1 MKSSPPLIR
10 RMFACAGIIAAVFTL
25 SAALPSAAKPTAAK
39 DTTQS
44 SGRVAA
50 LTPAPQRPQAQ
61 TNKPTIAKAVAT
73 SASTCTNTTFTASFT
88 QGQGTDP
95 AVAQQWVNFRQ
106 NLVPG
111 NYSTVAI
118 NGTFDGA
125 GRTLTDAT
133 IVPQIAAAL
142 QNSTG
147 GSWTVGNVTWEVNI
161 GCADSGQP
169 PGATALIATINGGP
183 VSCACTD
190 SSSYMVRP
198 EIGPSNPNWGGVNT
212 ATCGGPSQALTV
224 TFSNCPITCAP
235 PPAGMVSWWQGENNG
250 NDAVSGNTLSF
261 YSGPGFVAGEV
272 GQAFNFTGGQAAS
285 PGLPSNLNITGNQ
298 VTIDGW
304 VNLNATQSQGV
315 FFGKSESGQ
324 NDYALFMLSSQLAA
338 CIKTNNGTEH
348 FLYSGVVPPNGQ
360 WTHIALTYDGTTET
374 IYANGAVVAS
384 QSVSGNIQGD
394 GVNFW
399 IGGRSSGGDLTI
411 NAGIDEV
418 EVFNRALSAA
428 EIAALYSAGSAG
440 KCRSSCVTP
449 PSNMIAW
456 WPGDGNTQD
465 IQGGNNGQLKNGTS
479 FGAGEVGQA
488 FKFNGVN
495 NYVLVP
501 DNSSLNYTDFT
512 YDAWIAPD
520 PDSPVGDNYIICKGQ
535 AGTYLPLIYIA
546 GPAGSHY
553 WRVIVDG
560 TNLYGQG
567 TVTYAYQHIAVTR
580 SGSVGQLYVDGV
592 LQDTETVGT
601 TASGGYDLNFGQI
614 PGFYNNGS
622 FFKGRI
628 DEIEIF
634 NRALTAAE
642 IQSIYG
648 AGSFGK
654 CKPTCVTAPANLVSW
669 WTGDNTAIDIQ
680 SGNNG
685 TMKNGATFANGKV
698 AQAFSLDGVNDY
710 VDVGSPGS
718 LNITGPLTVDAWIKP
733 KALGTTQAVYN
744 TSSNAFNLG
753 EVLLRVNPDGTIGW
767 LRRGS
772 QGVPNVLYE
781 STNTNVAAGVWTHIA
796 AVFDG
801 NTLQVYINGVL
812 DSATPSVV
820 SYGGGAP
827 PRVKI
832 GSDDFDEI
840 FNGSIDEVEVFNSAL
855 SAGDVASVYNAGSAG
870 KCKTGLFYVS
880 NYNSNTID
888 VFDNTGA
895 HIEQFAGVYP
905 NFAIPFGLA
914 FDPSGNLLVAYSG
927 GSIQKFDP
935 FGNPS
940 FFGNLGRAY
949 GDGFDLSGN
958 LYAVEFNTND
968 ILKFDPSATSSVFAN
983 SSSGLSGPAGLA
995 LNESGNLLFVSNA
1008 NGNSVF
1014 AFDLSGVKQATYPS
1028 SLGFNVPVGIAF
1040 DGNGNF
1046 FVANNGGNSITM
1058 VDSGGSATVFA
1069 SSGLSSPQGLTFF
1082 DGNLYAASF
1091 GSDTI
1096 EKYDSAGNG
1105 SVFASSGLAHPLFIA
1120 VQELSTTA
1128 TPPPLYT
1135 ISVSA
1140 SPSAGGTVSGGGTH
1154 RAGFNAT
1161 VTATANSCYTFTN
1174 WTEGNTVVSTSPSY
1188 SFIVS
1193 GNRTLVANFTINTY
1207 TISASASPSAGGN
1220 VSGAGNYDCGST
1232 VNLTATA
1239 NSCYN
1244 FTNWTEGNTVVSTSA
1259 TYSFTATSS
1268 RTLVANFTIKT
1279 YTISASASPSSAGSI
1294 SGAGNYNCGS
1304 QASLTATPHGCYTFV
1319 NWTENGNVV
1328 STSATY
1334 AFTVAG
1340 NRTLVANFVGSA
1352 TCPTPTISLSVSTN
1366 QINEGQSATF
1376 TFSASPVPHK
1386 PVTVIYMMKGSAARN
1401 TDYTLSGTPLMVTI
1415 PADQASATVVLQ
1427 AIEDNGKREKKEQV
1441 TMTISK
1447 SSSYKIGKPNQAS
1460 VQINDD

>member
-1 MKSSPPLIR
+1 MKSSLPLVR
-10 RMFACAGIIAAVFTL
+10 RFFACAGIIAAVFTL
-25 SAALPSAAKPTAAK
+25 SAALPSAAKPPAPTK

-44 SGRVAA
+44 SGHVAA

-61 TNKPTIAKAVAT
+61 TNKPTIATAVAT
-73 SASTCTNTTFTASFT
+73 CNGSATFSGSFT
-88 QGQGTDP
+88 TGQAPSAAVTQDWTNFLQALNPSAYDTVTISGTND
-95 AVAQQWVNFRQ
+95 
-106 NLVPG
+106 
-111 NYSTVAI
+111 S
-118 NGTFDGA
+118 A

-133 IVPQIAAAL
+133 IVPQIATAM
-142 QNSTG
+142 QNNSS
-147 GSWTVGNVTWEVNI
+147 GSWTVGTVTWRVGGCGGVELNANNTSDPGGSICNCSSLGYVIRPTI
-161 GCADSGQP
+161 GNS
-169 PGATALIATINGGP
+169 
-183 VSCACTD
+183 
-190 SSSYMVRP
+190 
-198 EIGPSNPNWGGVNT
+198 NWGGANT
-212 ATCGGPSQALTV
+212 ATCDGPSQTITV
-224 TFSNCPITCAP
+224 TFSGPGVPCCAP
-235 PPAGMVSWWQGENNG
+235 PPPQMISWWQGEGNG
-250 NDAVSGNTLSF
+250 NDPVSNNTLSF
-261 YSGPGFVAGEV
+261 YGGPGFVTGEV

-338 CIKTNNGTEH
+338 CIKTNDGTEH
-348 FLYSGVVPPNGQ
+348 FLYSGYVPINGQ
-360 WTHIALTYDGTTET
+360 WTHIALTYDGSTET
-374 IYANGAVVAS
+374 IYADGAVVAQ

-456 WPGDGNTQD
+456 WPGDGNTKD
-465 IQGGNNGQLKNGTS
+465 IQGGNNGQLKNGTT

-501 DNSSLNYTDFT
+501 DNSSLNYNDFT

-520 PDSPVGDNYIICKGQ
+520 PDSPSGDNYIICKGQ
-535 AGTYLPLIYIA
+535 AGTYLPLIYISGA
-546 GPAGSHY
+546 AGSHY
-553 WRVIVDG
+553 WRIIVDG

-580 SGSVGQLYVDGV
+580 SGSVGMLYVDGV

-601 TASGGYDLNFGQI
+601 TASAGYDLNFGQI

-628 DEIEIF
+628 DEVEIF
-634 NRALTAAE
+634 NRALSGAE
-642 IQSIYG
+642 IQSIYQ

-654 CKPTCVTAPANLVSW
+654 CKPTCVSPPANLVSW

-685 TMKNGATFANGKV
+685 TLHGGATFAAGKV
-698 AQAFSLDGVNDY
+698 DRAFSFNGTSAFVEI
-710 VDVGSPGS
+710 GPPGS
-718 LNITGPLTVDAWIKP
+718 ITGTGPFSIDAWVQTSSGNDMEIISQRDP
-733 KALGTTQAVYN
+733 GATDGEYEFHIFGGNLVFYTYDGGVTNLSMTSTALVDDGQFHHVAVVRAVDGTGQLYIDGNLDTTQSPN
-744 TSSNAFNLG
+744 GISNLQPLG
-753 EVLLRVNPDGTIGW
+753 VAIGVD
-767 LRRGS
+767 RRDK
-772 QGVPNVLYE
+772 VR
-781 STNTNVAAGVWTHIA
+781 
-796 AVFDG
+796 F
-801 NTLQVYINGVL
+801 
-812 DSATPSVV
+812 
-820 SYGGGAP
+820 
-827 PRVKI
+827 
-832 GSDDFDEI
+832 
-840 FNGSIDEVEVFNSAL
+840 FNGLIDEVEIFNSAL
-855 SAGDVASVYNAGSAG
+855 SAGDIASIYNAGSAG

-1008 NGNSVF
+1008 NANSVF

-1188 SFIVS
+1188 SFSVS